1 MRALLAAVA
10 LFAGPATAA
19 EPKLITDLSQ
29 SRIDISYRFAG
40 AELLVF
46 GAVQYPG
53 ARTPNDVP
61 GIAVVLRGPAEPVVV
76 RRKAR
81 VAGLW
86 VNTASQRFESA
97 PGYYAAALTAPVR
110 DLLDERN
117 AAIHEIGL
125 RHLQLSPADYAPPDE
140 TRAFADGLIGLRER
154 RGLYVE
160 QPRGVRVTANT
171 LYSARLPV
179 PSAVP
184 VGEYEVQIFLIRRG
198 KVLARSSVPV
208 DVGKTGFERAVFDFA
223 QERPLLYGLCAVA
236 AAGLFGWGAGV
247 VTRRRVS

>member
-1 MRALLAAVA
+1 MRALLAALLLA
-10 LFAGPATAA
+10 APAGAA

-53 ARTPNDVP
+53 GQAPGDAP
-61 GIAVVLRGPAEPVVV
+61 GIAVVLRGPAQPLVV

-81 VAGLW
+81 VAGVW
-86 VNTASQRFESA
+86 VNTASQRFESV
-97 PGYYAAALTAPVR
+97 PGYYGVALTGPVR
-110 DLLDERN
+110 ELLDERN

-125 RHLQLSPADYAPPDE
+125 RHLQLSPAGYAPPE
-140 TRAFADGLIGLRER
+140 EARMFAEGLIAMREG

-160 QPRGVRVTANT
+160 QPGGVRLTANT

-184 VGEYEVQIFLIRRG
+184 VGSYEAQIFLIRKGR
-198 KVLARSSVPV
+198 VLARSSVPIV
-208 DVGKTGFERAVFDFA
+208 IRKTGFERSVFEFSR
-223 QERPLLYGLCAVA
+223 QRPLLYGLSAVA
-236 AAGLFGWGAGV
+236 AAAAFGWAAGL
-247 VTRRRVS
+247 VTRRRRP